1 MGPVSSETMGTVLS
15 RTLFST
21 HPLAKRI
28 YFDGRWYTSLRWLPL
43 PPKGGAMP
51 TRKPRLQITLEPELY
66 ETLQRFA
73 AYERRPMAKVI
84 TDLLVHIQPML
95 QSTVAALDQ
104 VQKAKGGPAAA
115 LATAITRMQGAVDQL
130 AEKATGQLDL
140 LRADVQAPPAVSR
153 SGAER
158 TAPARLGRTRKA
170 VKRRKRRGAT

>member
-1 MGPVSSETMGTVLS
+1 
-15 RTLFST
+15 
-21 HPLAKRI
+21 
-28 YFDGRWYTSLRWLPL
+28 
-43 PPKGGAMP
+43 MP

-104 VQKAKGGPAAA
+104 VQKSKGGPAAA

-140 LRADVQAPPAVSR
+140 LRADVAPPPSVGSR

-158 TAPARLGRTRKA
+158 PSPARSKRLRKA
-170 VKRRKRRGAT
+170 VKRPKRRGAT

>member
-1 MGPVSSETMGTVLS
+1 
-15 RTLFST
+15 
-21 HPLAKRI
+21 
-28 YFDGRWYTSLRWLPL
+28 
-43 PPKGGAMP
+43 MP

-66 ETLQRFA
+66 ETIERFA

-84 TDLLVHIQPML
+84 TDLLVHIHPML

-115 LATAITRMQGAVDQL
+115 LAVAITRMQGAVDQL

-140 LRADVQAPPAVSR
+140 LRADGAPPDAGSR

-158 TAPARLGRTRKA
+158 PAPVRSKRTRKA